1 MPCGCKH
8 KRKKKKG
15 SGMYI
20 RGGNIGGNPKT
31 WTPKY
36 LINRFK
42 PGSGMGFSGSGMSF
56 RGGGM
61 GFSGAGLRGKRVS
74 SRRGTGRRII

>member
-1 MPCGCKH
+1 
-8 KRKKKKG
+8 
-15 SGMYI
+15 MYI

-31 WTPKY
+31 WTPRY
-36 LINRFK
+36 LGRSSKTWTPTSLLNRFK